1 MERPFKIEN
10 KVFVDERGTFAP
22 LAIDYSQSE
31 IKELNKQW
39 IQSNISI
46 NPKKYTLRGLHFQL
60 GDSSQSK
67 LVKVING
74 SILDFV
80 VDMRSNSE
88 DYRKVYFFEMNPGD
102 EVFVPKDFA
111 HGFITKEDNTV
122 VQYLVDNEYRP
133 DKEGCVYWGHF
144 ESVVMK
150 VLTICNNIDNITIS
164 EKDKVNKNYEGI
176 N

>member
-1 MERPFKIEN
+1 MEKPFKIEN

-88 DYRKVYFFEMNPGD
+88 DYRKVYFF
-102 EVFVPKDFA
+102 
-111 HGFITKEDNTV
+111 
-122 VQYLVDNEYRP
+122 
-133 DKEGCVYWGHF
+133 
-144 ESVVMK
+144 
-150 VLTICNNIDNITIS
+150 
-164 EKDKVNKNYEGI
+164 
-176 N
+176 